1 MWKISNIIHKKARHQ
16 KKPKKPETSKSKTQG
31 RFRKTKRMLKRRHQ
45 KILKYKE
52 NITKRST
59 KKKKIRQS

>member
-16 KKPKKPETSKSKTQG
+16 KNPKKTETSKSKTQG

-52 NITKRST
+52 NITERST